1 MKGCFR
7 KSVFSIEKKRLL
19 KSYCR
24 WQEADF
30 NVEIAIW
37 YIVTSLL
44 KFSREGIKL
53 VENRHSAL
61 GLSDEQVLS
70 MYETMLLARR
80 IDERM
85 WLLNRAGKIP
95 FVISCQGQEAAQVGA
110 AFALDKEKDYVLP
123 YYRDMGVVLTFG
135 MTAKDLM
142 LSGFAKAEDPNSGGR
157 QMPGHFG
164 QKKNRIVTGSSPV
177 TTQVPHAVGVALAGK
192 MEGKD
197 LVTFVTFGEG
207 SSNQGDFHE
216 GANFAGVHKLPVIF
230 MCENNKYAISVPI
243 EKQLACEKVSDR
255 AIGYGMPG
263 ITVDGNDP
271 LEVYQAVKEAAD
283 RGRRGEGPTLVET
296 VSYRLTPHSSDD
308 DDRSY
313 RAPDEVAEAKTK
325 DPIITFG
332 AYLKET
338 GVMDDA
344 KEKEIN
350 DAVMKIV
357 NEATDY
363 AENAPYADAEYA
375 MKHVYAE

>member
-1 MKGCFR
+1 MT
-7 KSVFSIEKKRLL
+7 KS
-19 KSYCR
+19 
-24 WQEADF
+24 
-30 NVEIAIW
+30 
-37 YIVTSLL
+37 
-44 KFSREGIKL
+44 
-53 VENRHSAL
+53 RHEEL
-61 GLSDEQVLS
+61 GLSNEDVLNI
-70 MYETMLLARR
+70 YETMLMARR

-85 WLLNRAGKIP
+85 WLLNRSGKIP

-110 AFALDKEKDYVLP
+110 AYALDTEKDFALP
-123 YYRDMGVVLTFG
+123 YYRDMGVVLHFG
-135 MTAKDLM
+135 MTARELM

-164 QKKNRIVTGSSPV
+164 HKAKRIVTGSSPV
-177 TTQVPHAVGVALAGK
+177 TTQVPHAVGLALAGK
-192 MEGKD
+192 MEKKD

-243 EKQLACEKVSDR
+243 EKQLACENVSDR

-271 LEVYQAVKEAAD
+271 LEVYKAVKEAAD

-296 VSYRLTPHSSDD
+296 VSYRLTAHSSDD
-308 DDRSY
+308 DDRAY
-313 RAPDEVAEAKTK
+313 RSPDEVAKAKSL

-332 AYLKET
+332 AYLKEN

-344 KEKEIN
+344 LEKQIN
-350 DAVMKIV
+350 DRIMKEV

-363 AENAPYADAEYA
+363 AEQAPYADPESALKY
-375 MKHVYAE
+375 VYAEQE

>member
-1 MKGCFR
+1 MSK
-7 KSVFSIEKKRLL
+7 
-19 KSYCR
+19 
-24 WQEADF
+24 
-30 NVEIAIW
+30 
-37 YIVTSLL
+37 
-44 KFSREGIKL
+44 
-53 VENRHSAL
+53 NRHKAL
-61 GLSDEQVLS
+61 GLTDEKVLEIF
-70 MYETMLLARR
+70 ETMLLARR

-110 AFALDKEKDYVLP
+110 AFALDREKDYALP
-123 YYRDMGVVLTFG
+123 YYRDMGVVLAFG
-135 MTAKDLM
+135 MTAKELM
-142 LSGFAKAEDPNSGGR
+142 LSAFAKAGDPNSGGR

-243 EKQLACEKVSDR
+243 EKQLACENVSDR

-263 ITVDGNDP
+263 VTVDGNDP
-271 LEVYQAVKEAAD
+271 LAVYEAVKTAAD

-313 RAPDEVAEAKTK
+313 RAQEEVAEAKAK
-325 DPIITFG
+325 DSIITFG
-332 AYLKET
+332 AYLKEN
-338 GVMDDA
+338 GILDEA

-350 DAVMKIV
+350 DRIMAIV
-357 NEATDY
+357 NEATDF
-363 AENAPYADAEYA
+363 AESAPYAEPEDA
-375 MKHVYAE
+375 MKYVYAE

>member
-1 MKGCFR
+1 M
-7 KSVFSIEKKRLL
+7 
-19 KSYCR
+19 
-24 WQEADF
+24 
-30 NVEIAIW
+30 
-37 YIVTSLL
+37 
-44 KFSREGIKL
+44 
-53 VENRHSAL
+53 VENRHEPL
-61 GLSDEQVLS
+61 GLTNDQVLE
-70 MYETMLLARR
+70 MYEIMLTARR

-85 WLLNRAGKIP
+85 WLLNRSGKIP

-110 AFALDKEKDYVLP
+110 AFALDREKDYVLP

-135 MTAKDLM
+135 MTPKELL
-142 LSGFAKAEDPNSGGR
+142 LSGFAKLEDPNSGGR

-164 QKKNRIVTGSSPV
+164 QKANRIVTGSSPV

-192 MEGKD
+192 MEKKD

-263 ITVDGNDP
+263 VTVDGNDP
-271 LEVYQAVKEAAD
+271 LEVYKAVKEAAE
-283 RGRRGEGPTLVET
+283 RGRRGEGPSLIET
-296 VSYRLTPHSSDD
+296 ISYRLTPHSSDD

-313 RAPDEVAEAKTK
+313 RSPDEVAKAKTN

-338 GVMDDA
+338 GVMDDSL
-344 KEKEIN
+344 EKEIN
-350 DAVMKIV
+350 DRVMKIV
-357 NEATDY
+357 NEATEY
-363 AENAPYADAEYA
+363 AENAAYAEPEHALKY
-375 MKHVYAE
+375 VYAE

>member
-1 MKGCFR
+1 M
-7 KSVFSIEKKRLL
+7 VEK
-19 KSYCR
+19 
-24 WQEADF
+24 
-30 NVEIAIW
+30 
-37 YIVTSLL
+37 
-44 KFSREGIKL
+44 
-53 VENRHSAL
+53 RHEQL
-61 GLSDEQVLS
+61 GLNEETVLD
-70 MYETMLLARR
+70 MYRTMLLSRR

-85 WLLNRAGKIP
+85 WLLNRSGKIP

-110 AFALDKEKDYVLP
+110 AFALDRQKDYVLP
-123 YYRDMGVVLTFG
+123 YYRDVGVVLTFG

-142 LSGFAKAEDPNSGGR
+142 LSGFAKEEDPNSGGR

-177 TTQVPHAVGVALAGK
+177 TTQVPHAVGIALAGK

-243 EKQLACEKVSDR
+243 EKQLSCENVSDR

-271 LEVYQAVKEAAD
+271 LEVYAAVKEAAD
-283 RGRRGEGPTLVET
+283 RARRGEGPTLVET

-313 RAPDEVAEAKTK
+313 RTADEVAEAKTK
-325 DPIITFG
+325 DSIMTFG
-332 AYLKET
+332 AYLKEV
-338 GVMDDA
+338 GIMDDDL
-344 KEKEIN
+344 EKQMN
-350 DAVMKIV
+350 DEVMKIV

-363 AENAPYADAEYA
+363 AENAPYPKAESA
-375 MKHVYAE
+375 MNHVYAQK